1 MKQPKQWYL
10 EWGKNGSP
18 RRFRLLK
25 ESISARYGIPFC
37 ELLVRKFRGP
47 PEQHRLVLLL
57 SFACYS
63 QTARVFDE
71 DTADSGFRTQKSQA
85 GTYLKRLCCAGVA
98 KGAAGKRK
106 VITGLDHKWKL
117 NAAILTC

>member
-1 MKQPKQWYL
+1 MEQPKQWYL
-10 EWGKNGSP
+10 DWGKNDSP

-25 ESISARYGIPFC
+25 ESISVRYGIPFY
-37 ELLVRKFRGP
+37 ELLVRKFQGP

-57 SFACYS
+57 LFACYS

-71 DTADSGFRTQKSQA
+71 DTTDSGFRTQKSQA
-85 GTYLKRLCCAGVA
+85 GTYLELLCCAG
-98 KGAAGKRK
+98 GAMGAGKRK

-117 NAAILTC
+117 HTTILTR